1 MLNDEQLS
9 DQFFDFMGLHRN
21 LMQKYFQGCGMFN
34 GQPFMLFHIQCNPGI
49 TQKELAR
56 EMNITAA
63 SVATSV
69 KRLEAADLV
78 RRVPDEWDGRVLHL
92 YLTPEGEAMDRHCR
106 RAKTILAAVQ
116 FDGFTDEERAA
127 LSCYLDRMSRN
138 LQNARPLL
146 FPGQ

>member
-34 GQPFMLFHIQCNPGI
+34 GQPFMLFHIQCSPGI

-92 YLTPEGEAMDRHCR
+92 YLTPGGS
-106 RAKTILAAVQ
+106 
-116 FDGFTDEERAA
+116 DGPA
-127 LSCYLDRMSRN
+127 L
-138 LQNARPLL
+138 P
-146 FPGQ
+146 